1 MFSHDPATVQPKV
14 SSHQSFPF
22 DLVLLN
28 FCVMPFFPLC
38 FTQAYHIT
46 AFRNEIG
53 SAYLITPMQLVGRN
67 RTNGIGRS
75 QRPPPPPTPL
85 LDIWIWVC
93 RDPQTT
99 SYCRQKDFHPK
110 DKNWY
115 CSEIKGSF
123 LGIAWSN
130 KHDLRDDSLKVGM
143 CCSAPV

>member
-1 MFSHDPATVQPKV
+1 MFSHGPATVQPKI

-22 DLVLLN
+22 DLGLLI

-53 SAYLITPMQLVGRN
+53 SAYLITPMQLVDRN
-67 RTNGIGRS
+67 RTNRIGTS
-75 QRPPPPPTPL
+75 QPPCPPPL
-85 LDIWIWVC
+85 LDIWIRVS

-99 SYCRQKDFHPK
+99 SYCRQQDFRPK

-123 LGIAWSN
+123 LGIARSN
-130 KHDLRDDSLKVGM
+130 KHDLWDDSLNAGM
-143 CCSAPV
+143 CCSAAV